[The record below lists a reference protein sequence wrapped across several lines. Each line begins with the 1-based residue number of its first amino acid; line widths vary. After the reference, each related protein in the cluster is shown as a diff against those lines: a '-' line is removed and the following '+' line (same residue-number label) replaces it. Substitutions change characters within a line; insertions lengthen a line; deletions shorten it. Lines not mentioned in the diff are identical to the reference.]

1 MQVNVYTIAPEWMS
15 VASKLLDILHEE
27 FPNAK
32 VTLHGNFVLYT
43 YALPRENNIPVDHS
57 DALETA
63 CKCFFAGYTSK

>member
-15 VASKLLDILHEE
+15 VASKLLNILHEE

-43 YALPRENNIPVDHS
+43 YAPRKQHS
-57 DALETA
+57 GGSFG
-63 CKCFFAGYTSK
+63 CAGNRL